1 MNVDQSTL
9 RKLLRQD
16 LMETLIRIALIAF
29 LVYFCVRVF
38 TPFAS
43 LMITGLILAIALYP
57 LFVRIVRWFGGK
69 RGLAATAMVL
79 TSLLLLGIPLVLLG
93 NSLAGQ
99 VTDLYHSV
107 ENHTL
112 AIKPPN
118 PKIAELPLVGDK
130 IYNTWNDAAANLP
143 AYVVKHKEVI
153 KDYAR
158 KALGI
163 VAGGAVAVLAF
174 LAALAVAGI
183 MMVYE
188 ESGRRGFERI
198 LVRLTDPERGPNLLN
213 LAVATVRSVAVGVV
227 GVAFIQA
234 ILLGVGFLLAGIPGA
249 GVLALLTMFLGIL
262 QLPALLISLP
272 AVGYLW
278 AAGEGSTTMKI
289 IFSIYLVI
297 AGMAD
302 NVLKP
307 LLLGRGVDV
316 PMLVVLIGAIGGMVT
331 GGITGLFVGA
341 VVLALSYKIFME
353 WVDTPDAV
361 APLPPAPSAD
371 AVRTDTST

>member
-1 MNVDQSTL
+1 MNVDQSTF

-16 LMETLIRIALIAF
+16 LMETLIRIALIGF

-99 VTDLYHSV
+99 VSDLYHSV

-118 PKIAELPLVGDK
+118 PKIAELPLVGNK
-130 IYNTWNDAAANLP
+130 IYNTWNDAATNLP

-153 KDYAR
+153 KDYTR
-158 KALGI
+158 KALAM
-163 VAGGAVAVLAF
+163 VAGGALAVLAF

-198 LVRLTDPERGPNLLN
+198 LVRLTDQEHGPKLLN

-249 GVLALLTMFLGIL
+249 GVLALLVMFLGIL

-353 WVDTPDAV
+353 WVDTPGAV

-371 AVRTDTST
+371 AVRTDTPT

>member
-1 MNVDQSTL
+1 MNLDQATL

-43 LMITGLILAIALYP
+43 LVVTGLILAIALYP
-57 LFVRIVRWFGGK
+57 LYLRVVRMFGGK
-69 RGLAATAMVL
+69 RGLAATSMVL
-79 TSLLLLGIPLVLLG
+79 ASLLLLGIPLVLLG

-99 VTDLYHSV
+99 VSDVYHSV

-118 PKIAELPLVGDK
+118 PRIAELPLVGER
-130 IYNTWNDAAANLP
+130 IYNAWNDAAANLP
-143 AYVVKHKEVI
+143 EYVKKHKEVI
-153 KDYAR
+153 KSYTR
-158 KALGI
+158 KGLAM
-163 VAGGAVAVLAF
+163 VAGGALAVLAF
-174 LAALAVAGI
+174 LAALVVAGI

-188 ESGRRGFERI
+188 ESGSRSFERI
-198 LVRLTDPERGPNLLN
+198 MVRLTDAERGPKLLN

-249 GVLALLTMFLGIL
+249 GVLALLVMFLGIL

-272 AVGYLW
+272 AVAYLW

-341 VVLALSYKIFME
+341 VMLALGYTIFME
-353 WVDTPDAV
+353 WVDARTDAGT
-361 APLPPAPSAD
+361 APPPAEP
-371 AVRTDTST
+371 VRIDTPT

>member
-57 LFVRIVRWFGGK
+57 LFVHIVRWFGGK

-371 AVRTDTST
+371 AVRTDTPT

>member
-1 MNVDQSTL
+1 MNVDQATL

-16 LMETLIRIALIAF
+16 LIDTLIRIALIAF

-43 LMITGLILAIALYP
+43 LVVTGLILAIALYP
-57 LFVRIVRWFGGK
+57 LYVRVVRLFGGK
-69 RGLAATAMVL
+69 RGLAASAMVL
-79 TSLLLLGIPLVLLG
+79 ASLLLLGIPLVMLG

-99 VTDLYHSV
+99 VSDVYHAV
-107 ENHTL
+107 EDHTL

-118 PKIAELPLVGDK
+118 PRIAELPLVGER

-143 AYVVKHKEVI
+143 AYVKKHKEVI
-153 KDYAR
+153 KSYTR
-158 KALGI
+158 KGLAM
-163 VAGGAVAVLAF
+163 VAGGALAVLAF
-174 LAALAVAGI
+174 LAALVVAGI
-183 MMVYE
+183 MMAYE
-188 ESGRRGFERI
+188 ESGSRSFERI
-198 LVRLTDPERGPNLLN
+198 MVRLTDPERGPKLLK

-227 GVAFIQA
+227 GVALIQA

-249 GVLALLTMFLGIL
+249 GVLALLVMFLGIL

-272 AVGYLW
+272 AVAYLW

-341 VVLALSYKIFME
+341 VMLALGYTIFME
-353 WVDTPDAV
+353 WVDSRTDAGA
-361 APLPPAPSAD
+361 APPPAEP
-371 AVRTDTST
+371 VRTDTPT